1 MFEKQNNGSDMGQKA
16 TLYQRWGSRIEGW
29 MRRQIAR
36 NDLGKNFDAFSS
48 EMEKESFPEE
58 KSFSEIG
65 KTIFKEENT
74 CDGVDDQ
81 KQVAGG
87 ESGTLKGGQ
96 ITSSMIHRNSVKC
109 FAK

>member
-1 MFEKQNNGSDMGQKA
+1 MGQKA

-36 NDLGKNFDAFSS
+36 NDLGKNFDAFSQ
-48 EMEKESFPEE
+48 MGKESFPEME
-58 KSFSEIG
+58 KIFLRDV
-65 KTIFKEENT
+65 KTIFKEEKT

-87 ESGTLKGGQ
+87 ESGTLKGG
-96 ITSSMIHRNSVKC
+96 KLYLP
-109 FAK
+109 